1 MTTYEIRQNR
11 QYDSREVYF
20 EGKPSEAVR
29 EALKALKMRW
39 NGKKKCWYGFA
50 PEHELITTI
59 QTAEL
64 TDSGEGATVYTD
76 GYLGGGAVY
85 GAKSGRRLSGGD
97 LAAAIR
103 ADLKAAGI
111 KGVTIRRGRSGGICA
126 TVTIETADLVAG
138 YRITDSELLH
148 RLYNHGAFDGER
160 WIYAVE
166 IGEPDGYG
174 VSIAVNDPEYI
185 ALADRVSAYEVQ
197 KYSSSVDINQYYLD
211 SDHYPE
217 LVPAFIEKLQ
227 TVAAIIGAY
236 RYDESNSM
244 VDYFNTNFYYD
255 ITTKPGK
262 SWADERR
269 VTA

>member
-1 MTTYEIRQNR
+1 MTMYEIRQNR

-20 EGKPSEAVR
+20 EGKPAEAVR

-39 NGKKKCWYGFA
+39 NGRKKCWYGFV
-50 PEHELITTI
+50 PEHEIITTI

-64 TDSGEGATVYTD
+64 ADSGEGATVYTD

-85 GAKSGRRLSGGD
+85 GAKSGQRLSGSD
-97 LAAAIR
+97 LVAAIR
-103 ADLKAAGI
+103 ADLKAAKI
-111 KGVTIRRGRSGGICA
+111 KGVTISRGRSGDIYA
-126 TVTIETADLVAG
+126 TVTIETSDLVAG

-148 RLYNHGAFDGER
+148 RLHKYGAFDGER

-166 IGEPDGYG
+166 IGKPDEHG
-174 VSIAVNDPEYI
+174 VSVSVTDPEYI
-185 ALADRVSAYEVQ
+185 TLADRVSAYEVQ

-217 LVPAFIEKLQ
+217 LVQAFIEKLQ

-244 VDYFNTNFYYD
+244 VDYFNTNFYYN
-255 ITTKPGK
+255 IKTKPGK
-262 SWADERR
+262 SWADGRG